1 MTHTDYDICSK
12 ENKDSV
18 LVIENS
24 DGVVRGVTSLR
35 R

>member
-1 MTHTDYDICSK
+1 MTHTDDDICYK

-18 LVIENS
+18 LGLENS